1 MVFLALV
8 PSPPYVAIRCREL
21 LPRGFTLALRRFV
34 FCYGVHKITPICA
47 FHSRAPYPVRTF
59 LTRRRDRSFYLYI
72 KELFLIAELALQ
84 LVVLC
89 VYFFYCLHEARSDVL
104 ATLVALH

>member
-47 FHSRAPYPVRTF
+47 FHSRAPYPVRTV

-72 KELFLIAELALQ
+72 KELFLIAELALHFI
-84 LVVLC
+84 VLS
-89 VYFFYCLHEARSDVL
+89 VYLLDSLYEAWSDVL